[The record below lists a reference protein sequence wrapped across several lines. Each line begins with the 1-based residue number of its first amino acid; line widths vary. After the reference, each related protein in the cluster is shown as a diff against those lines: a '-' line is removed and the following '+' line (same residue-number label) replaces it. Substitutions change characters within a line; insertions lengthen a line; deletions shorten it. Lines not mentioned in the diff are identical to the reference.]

1 MGLARDASDTSVS
14 HRIAATSR
22 AGLITLVEE
31 LLSGFGEREA
41 LQVLRH
47 PFSSAQVVELVLSR
61 SFLLRASAVRKAVAL
76 HPAAPRADALR
87 CLDDLGWRD
96 LLDIGREARTP
107 APVRRSANQKIVE
120 RLPVLAIGERVTLAR
135 LTDRELLRLL
145 LADTEEKVFLAVLR
159 NSRLVTEDL
168 VTFISTGSPS
178 AVHLA
183 LLAADPLWK
192 ERPPVRRALLRSRR
206 TPRGAALALLAEASR
221 GELRDLAIDPGSDPL
236 LAACAS
242 RIVEE
247 GVPFV
252 DRRRRHR

>member
-1 MGLARDASDTSVS
+1 MGPERDPTLT

-22 AGLITLVEE
+22 AGLIVLVEE

-61 SFLLRASAVRKAVAL
+61 SSLLRASAVRKAIAL
-76 HPAAPRADALR
+76 HPAAPRAEALR

-96 LLDIGREARTP
+96 LLDVGREARTP
-107 APVRRSANQKIVE
+107 APVRRAANQKIVE
-120 RLPVLAIGERVTLAR
+120 RMPVLAIGERVTLAR
-135 LTDRELLRLL
+135 LADRDLLRQL
-145 LADTEEKVFLAVLR
+145 LADTEENVFTAVLR

-168 VTFISTGSPS
+168 VTLVSTGAPAPS
-178 AVHLA
+178 HLA
-183 LLAADPLWK
+183 LLAADPYWK
-192 ERPPVRRALLRSRR
+192 QRPPVRRALLRSAR
-206 TPRGAALALLAEASR
+206 TPRGAAIALLSEASR
-221 GELRDLAIDPGSDPL
+221 EELRDLASDPGSDPL
-236 LAACAS
+236 LAACAT

-247 GVPFV
+247 ASPFV